1 MFTAGHLKIFQRED
15 IDRRIVQRQ
24 GEEKIGSDLRL
35 LKNSDPENLSKALNE
50 SAASGVKY
58 AVLGIPEDVGVRANL
73 GRKGARSAWNA
84 FLTEFLNLQSN
95 RFLDSKKILLIGETA
110 VEDLQKA
117 ADEAEGDA
125 DSVSLFRRFTAELD
139 TRVSPIVESVVDA
152 GLEPVIIGGSH
163 NNAYP
168 ILKGVEAS
176 LRKSGIIS
184 DRGIGCVNCDA
195 HLDFRPL
202 EGRHS
207 GNSFSY
213 AHHEDILKAY
223 AVIGLQEQY
232 NNADMLAQAEK
243 AGFHFWTYED
253 FAIRGKQTF
262 ESTLTQAL
270 EYLHKTDLPI
280 GMEVDLDSMANV
292 PASAEIPFGLSAEQV
307 FRFIHTFAAGLPTP
321 YLHITEGAPTLGRD
335 GERKVGRLTAM
346 AVITYL
352 KAREKRAYS
361 P

>member
-1 MFTAGHLKIFQRED
+1 MYTAGHLKILQQED
-15 IDRRIVQRQ
+15 IDRRIVHRQ
-24 GEEKIGSDLRL
+24 GEEKTGSDLRL
-35 LKNSDPENLSKALNE
+35 LKNSDPENLFKALKE
-50 SAASGVKY
+50 SAASGAKY
-58 AVLGIPEDVGVRANL
+58 AVLGISEDVGVRANL

-95 RFLDSKKILLIGETA
+95 PFLDSKKVLLIGEVA

-125 DSVSLFRRFTAELD
+125 DPVSLFRRFTAELD
-139 TRVSPIVESVVDA
+139 TRVSPIIESIADA
-152 GLEPVIIGGSH
+152 GLEPIVIGGGH

-168 ILKGVEAS
+168 ILKGMEAS
-176 LRKSGIIS
+176 LLKSGTIS
-184 DRGIGCVNCDA
+184 DRGIGCINCDA

-213 AHHEDILKAY
+213 AHHEGILKAY

-232 NNADMLAQAEK
+232 NNAAMLERFRK
-243 AGFHFWTYED
+243 AGFRFWTYED

-262 ESTLTQAL
+262 ETTLTQAL
-270 EYLHKTDLPI
+270 EYLRRTGLPI

-307 FRFIHTFAAGLPTP
+307 FRFIHTFAKGLHTP
-321 YLHITEGAPTLGRD
+321 YIHITEGAPNLGRD
-335 GERKVGRLTAM
+335 GERKVGRLIAM
-346 AVITYL
+346 AVSTYL